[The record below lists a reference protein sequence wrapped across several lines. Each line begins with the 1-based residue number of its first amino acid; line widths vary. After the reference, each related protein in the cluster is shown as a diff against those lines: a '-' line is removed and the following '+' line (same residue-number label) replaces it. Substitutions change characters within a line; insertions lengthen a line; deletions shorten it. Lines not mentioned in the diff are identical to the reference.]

1 MVLDYK
7 ELYYD
12 GRKIIKWLTGLRRV
26 VEKMQLSDIEIYLKE
41 NDIVANKKRLE
52 SLRAFNES
60 FIK

>member
-1 MVLDYK
+1 
-7 ELYYD
+7 
-12 GRKIIKWLTGLRRV
+12 